1 MLAFFL
7 VVRMPTITT
16 RNLDEDVK
24 QKLRVLAAQHGRSME
39 AKARAILTREV
50 QRETAVDPPAT
61 ERFRGLVGRWKG
73 RSSTDVLMNGLRGED

>member
-1 MLAFFL
+1 
-7 VVRMPTITT
+7 
-16 RNLDEDVK
+16 
-24 QKLRVLAAQHGRSME
+24 ME

-50 QRETAVDPPAT
+50 QSETAVDPPAT